1 MRDKTLLQAL
11 ILGLGQVAAKVLSLV
26 FLFRFSNDLG
36 SNGMSLYALA
46 YVPFSLFA
54 DLACL
59 GLIPGTS
66 KLVSKLIG
74 DKKEDEVYSL
84 LKKGTIYCLFL
95 GIVFFLFMLFFSNQ
109 ILSISLFESYNMNDF
124 KIIKTNLLLASLSL
138 MLLPLIH
145 FYKGYLQGHLI
156 MYPSSI
162 SIIIENMVKLLL
174 YTIVIKYNNNY
185 SLIHIV
191 FIIYFISYF
200 ISFLILFFNI
210 FKFYKRKSNKAFVI
224 FSLIKT
230 CIPFGIATMLFT
242 IYQFIDSITLP
253 ALYNKEGYYTA
264 YMFET
269 IRLIFFPIIIA
280 QAIGG
285 ILNPKINYMFKEDK
299 VLQAKKL
306 ALKCSK
312 LIIYVLIPFMVIM
325 QYFADDIYSLFYRQ
339 ENGGIILY
347 HISAL
352 ILFFGIHKV
361 LIGISLGL
369 PKANYIIIATI
380 LSAIAKYILNYVLIP
395 KYAYLGAIYATILAV
410 SICILAAYYVLHKE
424 GIKLFIKNMKALLIA
439 FLAIF
444 ISIFIVAI
452 FRVCFLLKAYPAYY
466 SIVLYSILIFGIYY
480 ILLKIIKQSHKLCI
494 K

>member
-11 ILGLGQVAAKVLSLV
+11 ILGLGQVSAKVLSLI
-26 FLFRFSNDLG
+26 FLFIFSNDLG
-36 SNGMSLYALA
+36 SNKMSLYALA

-74 DKKEDEVYSL
+74 DKKEDETYSL

-95 GIVFFLFMLFFSNQ
+95 GIIFFLFMLFFSNQ
-109 ILSISLFESYNMNDF
+109 ILSISLFENYNDNDF
-124 KIIKTNLLLASLSL
+124 KIIKLNLLLASLSL
-138 MLLPLIH
+138 IILPLIH
-145 FYKGYLQGHLI
+145 FYKGFLQGHLI

-162 SIIIENMVKLLL
+162 SIIIENLIKLFL
-174 YTIVIKYNNNY
+174 YKISVKYNNNY
-185 SLIHIV
+185 TSIHIV
-191 FIIYFISYF
+191 FVIYFISYF
-200 ISFLILFFNI
+200 VSFLILFFNVL
-210 FKFYKRKSNKAFVI
+210 KFYKKKKNKDHII

-230 CIPFGIATMLFT
+230 CIPFGISTMLFT

-253 ALYNKEGYYTA
+253 TLYNEEGYYTA

-306 ALKCSK
+306 AIKCSS
-312 LIIYVLIPFMVIM
+312 LIIYILIPFMVIM
-325 QYFADDIYSLFYRQ
+325 RYFADDIYNLFYRQ

-347 HISAL
+347 HVSIL
-352 ILFFGIHKV
+352 IIFFGIHKV

-369 PKANYIIIATI
+369 PKANYIIAATI
-380 LSAIAKYILNYVLIP
+380 ISAIAKYILNYIFIP
-395 KYAYLGAIYATILAV
+395 KFTYLGAIYATIIAV
-410 SICILAAYYVLHKE
+410 SICIFAAYYVLHKE
-424 GIKLFIKNMKALLIA
+424 GIVIFIKNIKDLIIS
-439 FLAIF
+439 FLTIF
-444 ISIFIVAI
+444 ISLFIVII
-452 FRVCFLLKAYPAYY
+452 FRVCFLLKAYPIYY
-466 SIVLYSILIFGIYY
+466 SIILYSILIFGIYY
-480 ILLKIIKQSHKLCI
+480 ILLKIIKQSYKLCI

>member
-1 MRDKTLLQAL
+1 MRDKTLLQAF
-11 ILGLGQVAAKVLSLV
+11 ILGLGQVSAKIISLI
-26 FLFRFSNDLG
+26 FLFRLSNDLG
-36 SNGMSLYALA
+36 SNMSLYALA

-66 KLVSKLIG
+66 KLVSKLLG
-74 DKKEDEVYSL
+74 ENKESKVYSL
-84 LKKGTIYCLFL
+84 LKKGSIYCLFL
-95 GIVFFLFMLFFSNQ
+95 GIIFFLFMLFFSNQ
-109 ILSISLFESYNMNDF
+109 ILSISLFENYNINDF
-124 KIIKTNLLLASLSL
+124 KIIKSNLLLASLSL
-138 MLLPLIH
+138 ILLPIIH

-162 SIIIENMVKLLL
+162 SIIIENIIKLLL
-174 YTIVIKYNNNY
+174 YRTLIKYKNNY

-200 ISFLILFFNI
+200 ISFLILFLNI
-210 FKFYKRKSNKAFVI
+210 FKFYEKKNDKDFNI
-224 FSLIKT
+224 LLLIKT
-230 CIPFGIATMLFT
+230 CIFFGISTMLFT

-253 ALYNKEGYYTA
+253 VLYNKEGYYTA

-306 ALKCSK
+306 AVKCSS
-312 LIIYVLIPFMVIM
+312 LIIYILIPFMIIIR
-325 QYFADDIYSLFYRQ
+325 YFAEDIYNLFYYQ
-339 ENGGIILY
+339 ENGSIILY
-347 HISAL
+347 HISVL
-352 ILFFGIHKV
+352 IIFFGIHKV

-369 PKANYIIIATI
+369 PKANYIIVSTV
-380 LSAIAKYILNYVLIP
+380 LSAIAKYILNYILIP
-395 KYAYLGAIYATILAV
+395 KFAYLGAIYATIIAV
-410 SICILAAYYVLHKE
+410 SICILASYYVLHME
-424 GIKLFIKNMKALLIA
+424 GIKLFIKNMKDLIIS
-439 FLAIF
+439 FITVF
-444 ISIFIVAI
+444 ISLFIVII
-452 FRVCFLLKAYPAYY
+452 FRVCFSLNDYPEYY
-466 SIVLYSILIFGIYY
+466 SIILYSILIFGIYY
-480 ILLKIIKQSHKLCI
+480 ILLKIIKQSYRLCI